1 MNCLAIALMS
11 AMAFSVGGR
20 GSERVLSGGVARGSG
35 GEALIRFSDRE
46 LPCPVNI
53 QFIYLFFVLLQ

>member
-1 MNCLAIALMS
+1 MS